1 MKSIARSA
9 SAQQYQVLY
18 ASKHWSTLRRQA
30 LTRDAY
36 RCQHNGCGVHLKAG
50 RRGPNSAVVH
60 HIKPHRGDLELFF
73 DLNNLQAV
81 CKSCHDSA
89 IQSVEA
95 LGYDTAIGADGW
107 PVDPK
112 HPSVK

>member
-1 MKSIARSA
+1 
-9 SAQQYQVLY
+9 V
-18 ASKHWSTLRRQA
+18 H
-30 LTRDAY
+30 
-36 RCQHNGCGVHLKAG
+36 HLKA
-50 RRGPNSAVVH
+50 
-60 HIKPHRGDLELFF
+60 HRGDLELFF

-81 CKSCHDSA
+81 CKSCHDGA

-95 LGYDTAIGADGW
+95 RGYDTAIGADGW